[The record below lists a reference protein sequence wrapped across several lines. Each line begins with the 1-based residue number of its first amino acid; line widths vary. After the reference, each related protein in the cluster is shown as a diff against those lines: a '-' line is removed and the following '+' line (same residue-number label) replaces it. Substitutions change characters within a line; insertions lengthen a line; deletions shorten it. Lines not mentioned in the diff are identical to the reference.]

1 MDVKENV
8 AHERNCMIAPAPPH
22 EQGFLLYDGTFLDKQ
37 SQAER
42 SFEIQ
47 LALKPEQRLAAEG
60 LINQMYSWRGY
71 GADHRLSGAGNCFTF
86 NAMIDGNV
94 VGTISLT
101 VDQGDGL
108 AADSTFRDVLDD
120 VRSDPGVKICELTK
134 FAFSSSVAPMN
145 VIASLFH
152 TIFIFGTQK
161 FACSDLFIEVNPRHV
176 RFYEV
181 LLGFSHVGKLRSN
194 ASVAAP
200 SQLMRLRVS
209 DIGDYISAYADGG
222 EEAPGRSLYPYFLT
236 AAQELIICE
245 RMAMLDQRWPFGG
258 PKRNLLNEMSA

>member
-1 MDVKENV
+1 MMNAQEQV
-8 AHERNCMIAPAPPH
+8 AHDRNRTAVPFSQT
-22 EQGFLLYDGTFLDKQ
+22 EQGFTLFDGTYVDKQ
-37 SQAER
+37 SQSEK

-47 LALKPEQRLAAEG
+47 LALTPEQRLAAEG
-60 LINQMYSWRGY
+60 LINQMYAWRGY

-86 NAMIDGNV
+86 NAMIDGEV

-108 AADSTFRDVLDD
+108 AADSTFPDVLDG
-120 VRSDPGVKICELTK
+120 VRSDPGIKICELTK
-134 FAFSSSVAPMN
+134 FAFSSTVAPMN

-161 FACSDLFIEVNPRHV
+161 FACTDLFIEVNPRHV

-245 RMAMLDQRWPFGG
+245 RMAVLDQRWPFG
-258 PKRNLLNEMSA
+258 AI

>member
-1 MDVKENV
+1 MNAQEQV
-8 AHERNCMIAPAPPH
+8 AHVTNRPVGTIPAI
-22 EQGFLLYDGTFLDKQ
+22 EQGFLLYDGTFLDKE

-42 SFEIQ
+42 RFEIQ
-47 LALKPEQRLAAEG
+47 LALTKEQRLAAED
-60 LINQMYSWRGY
+60 LINQMYAWRGY
-71 GADHRLSGAGNCFTF
+71 GADHRLSGAENCFTF
-86 NAMIDGNV
+86 NALIDGDV

-101 VDQGDGL
+101 VDNDAGL
-108 AADSTFRDVLDD
+108 AADSTFQDVLDE
-120 VRSDPGVKICELTK
+120 VRSAPGVKICELTK
-134 FAFSSSVAPMN
+134 FAFSSSAAPMN

-161 FACSDLFIEVNPRHV
+161 FACTDLFIEVNPRHV

-222 EEAPGRSLYPYFLT
+222 EAPSRSLYPYFLT

-245 RMAMLDQRWPFGG
+245 RMAVLDQRWPF
-258 PKRNLLNEMSA
+258 SAM